1 MLENLKHLLNSHL
14 TTRYITLPIDEETL
28 YNEIKR
34 YNQRLL
40 EPHGKLA
47 SKSVYKIA
55 NDLYVELSWLLEAI
69 DNYGLPFHDQR
80 MWVSEL
86 RHIPVEK
93 LQEEQ
98 NNRLKNLCV
107 EFFNLFPD
115 SKYSKELHKL
125 YRAEFGWF
133 TPDTKRGPCIQ
144 GFTIELARN
153 KC

>member
-55 NDLYVELSWLLEAI
+55 NDLYVELSWLFR
-69 DNYGLPFHDQR
+69 G
-80 MWVSEL
+80 
-86 RHIPVEK
+86 
-93 LQEEQ
+93 
-98 NNRLKNLCV
+98 
-107 EFFNLFPD
+107 
-115 SKYSKELHKL
+115 
-125 YRAEFGWF
+125 YRQLWIALSRSAYVG
-133 TPDTKRGPCIQ
+133 
-144 GFTIELARN
+144 
-153 KC
+153 